1 MRKILAL
8 CVLVSVLVSCKN
20 ESESALK
27 VDVSNIQSDI
37 KIDRFDVDFYTT
49 SIDGL
54 EEVKKKYQVLFP
66 AQPDSVWI
74 NKINNKDERE
84 LFDETQKIYKDVSGL
99 TSEINSLFKYVKY
112 YNPKFK
118 SPRVVTMLTNIDY
131 DNRIVYADSLL
142 LISLDAYLG
151 KKHEF
156 YYDYPAYVKQNNE
169 KEHIVVDVAK
179 AIINKQI
186 RPSKPR
192 NFIDK
197 MIFKGKKMYLLDAYL
212 PAVLDKEKI
221 GFSEVK
227 FNWAKDNEEQIWK
240 YFIEKDYLYSTNKE
254 LDKRFLDIAPFS
266 KFYLDGDNQSPGRIG
281 EWIGWQI
288 VRSYMQKNDVSLHEL
303 LRTSEEQIF
312 KKSRYKP
319 KK

>member
-8 CVLVSVLVSCKN
+8 CVLVSALVSCKN
-20 ESESALK
+20 EERTALK
-27 VDVSNIQSDI
+27 VDVSNIQSDV
-37 KIDRFDVDFYTT
+37 KIDRFDVEFYTT
-49 SIDGL
+49 SEENL
-54 EEVKKKYQVLFP
+54 ETTKKKYPILFP
-66 AQPDSVWI
+66 NQPDSVWI

-84 LFDETQKIYKDVSGL
+84 LFNETQKVYKDISVL
-99 TSEINSLFKYVKY
+99 TSEINSLFKHIKY

-118 SPRVVTMLTNIDY
+118 SLRVITMLTNIDY

-156 YYDYPAYVKQNNE
+156 YNDYPAYVKQNNE

-179 AIINKQI
+179 TIVNTQVM
-186 RPSKPR
+186 PSKAR
-192 NFIDK
+192 SFVDK
-197 MIFKGKKMYLLDAYL
+197 MIYKGKKMFVLDAYL
-212 PAVLDKEKI
+212 PTVSDREKI

-227 FNWAKDNEEQIWK
+227 FNWALDNEEQIWK
-240 YFIEKDYLYSTNKE
+240 YFISKDYLYSTNKE

-266 KFYLDGDNQSPGRIG
+266 KFYLDQDNQSPGRIG

-303 LRTSEEQIF
+303 LRTSEEEIF